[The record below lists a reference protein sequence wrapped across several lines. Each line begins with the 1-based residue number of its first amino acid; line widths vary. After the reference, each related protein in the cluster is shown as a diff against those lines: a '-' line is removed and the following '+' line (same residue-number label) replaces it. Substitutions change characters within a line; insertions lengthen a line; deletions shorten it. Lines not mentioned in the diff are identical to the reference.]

1 MEAAPRARGRSF
13 RVGLIGEVNLNHVGN
28 AHIKESGNFMMK
40 RLLSVLLVLML
51 PLFSYAASD
60 KDQVVTELM
69 KAMKMDKIAEQVI
82 PQVKQFVGQMS
93 SQMKLPEEARP
104 DFEKFQ
110 EKVIERS
117 FEVMD
122 LNGSNGELKAIFSD
136 VYTFEELEG
145 ILDFY
150 KSPVGQSMIDKQ
162 PLLIQKIMQYNQE
175 KMQLLL
181 PEIQRMGAEFSAKM
195 KEKFGK

>member
-28 AHIKESGNFMMK
+28 GHIKESGNFMMK

-162 PLLIQKIMQYNQE
+162 PLLMQKIMQYNQE